1 MMHLFK
7 QFVTTDWQVHDGE
20 RVGLF
25 LEVDM
30 HMPKHLHDKFA
41 QFPLAPKNEVIE
53 YSELSEQSRKDLG
66 KGKYMEQRKLCATLK
81 PLTKYL
87 VHSLDLK
94 LYLDLGM
101 KVTKVHRVIG
111 FILENSKFCV

>member
-1 MMHLFK
+1 MKFTGRYVSLSQDPEPGSTMYLFK
-7 QFVTTDWQVHDGE
+7 QFVTTEWQVHNGE
-20 RVGLF
+20 RAGLF

-41 QFPLAPKNEVIE
+41 QFPLAPKNEVIKFD
-53 YSELSEQSRKDLG
+53 ELSEQSRKDLG
-66 KGKYMEQRKLCATLK
+66 NGKYMEQRKLCATLK
-81 PLTKYL
+81 PLTTYL

-101 KVTKVHRVIG
+101 K
-111 FILENSKFCV
+111 